1 LTEVQNAFNASYL
14 AYKDSYLKKF
24 KSEIENVKL
33 KRYGFQAEIAGALSL
48 NFPSNDFNISYIP
61 KYGLWANLS
70 YTPLRKANS
79 DKNRF
84 EDEVHVFN
92 FVGLVRYI
100 VVDPNFIN
108 AYNPVDTVNFVPGNF
123 LDFGL
128 RANLELEK
136 FSAGFECIYRQN
148 RQQEFVEV
156 NGLEYSRTINNNSFK
171 FVLNINY
178 QLSEKVVLSY
188 NIGKDFSDNE
198 FSSGAL
204 INGFSL
210 NFGFGQ
216 L

>member
-1 LTEVQNAFNASYL
+1 
-14 AYKDSYLKKF
+14 
-24 KSEIENVKL
+24 
-33 KRYGFQAEIAGALSL
+33 
-48 NFPSNDFNISYIP
+48 
-61 KYGLWANLS
+61 
-70 YTPLRKANS
+70 
-79 DKNRF
+79 
-84 EDEVHVFN
+84 
-92 FVGLVRYI
+92 
-100 VVDPNFIN
+100 
-108 AYNPVDTVNFVPGNF
+108 

-188 NIGKDFSDNE
+188 NIGKDFSANE
-198 FSSGAL
+198 ISSGAL